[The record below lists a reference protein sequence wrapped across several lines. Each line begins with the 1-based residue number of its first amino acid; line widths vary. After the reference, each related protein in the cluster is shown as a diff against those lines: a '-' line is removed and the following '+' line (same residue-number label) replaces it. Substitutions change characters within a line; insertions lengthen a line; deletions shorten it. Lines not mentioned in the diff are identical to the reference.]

1 MTPTPLAFI
10 GCGYVA
16 DMYLKTLSLH
26 PQLQLAGVWDR
37 DACRLKQFAEYYSVP
52 VFASLD
58 DLLNDSRVQIVVNLT
73 NPASHFETT
82 RAALNAG
89 KHVYCEKPL
98 AMRFEQSRELVS
110 LAASRGLHLSC
121 APCSVL
127 NEGAQT
133 FWKALRENRVGA
145 VRLAYAEMDDGP
157 IHRMPYEKWV
167 SESGAPW
174 PFKDEFEVGC
184 TLEHAGYLVTW
195 LAAFFGP
202 AHSVSAFSTVLV
214 PDKQTPVPLDVNT
227 VDFSVASI
235 KFASGVVARLTCGIV
250 APRDHSIT
258 VYGDEGVM
266 TLADVSDDRC
276 PVKIRRYHRIRR
288 RLLLTPWKRT
298 YPMVG
303 KSNPMPPQSGAQ
315 RRDFSRGIADLAA
328 AIQQQRNPRLAADY
342 CLHINEIVLSIH
354 NAQESGAAVRL
365 TTSFAPM
372 APMPY
377 A

>member
-16 DMYLKTLSLH
+16 DMYLKTLALH
-26 PQLQLAGVWDR
+26 PELQLLGVMDR
-37 DACRLKQFAEYYSVP
+37 DARRLRQFANYYSVP
-52 VFASLD
+52 TYASLE
-58 DLLNDSRVQIVVNLT
+58 DLLNDAHVRIVVNLT
-73 NPASHFETT
+73 NPASHYELTK
-82 RAALNAG
+82 AALNAG

-98 AMRFEQSRELVS
+98 AMRFEQSIELVA
-110 LAASRGLHLSC
+110 LAQSRGLHLSC

-133 FWKALRENRVGA
+133 FWKALRENRVGT

-157 IHRMPYEKWV
+157 IHRMPYEKWI
-167 SESGAPW
+167 SESVAPW
-174 PFKDEFEVGC
+174 PYKDEFEVGC

-195 LAAFFGP
+195 LVAFFGP
-202 AHSVSAFSTVLV
+202 AQSLSAFSTVLV
-214 PDKQTPVPLDVNT
+214 PDKGTPVPLETNT
-227 VDFSVASI
+227 VDYSEASI
-235 KFASGVVARLTCGIV
+235 KFTSGVVARLTCGIV

-258 VYGDEGVM
+258 VFGDDGVIS
-266 TLADVSDDRC
+266 LADVSDDRC
-276 PVKIRRYHRIRR
+276 AVKIRRYHRIRR

-303 KSNPMPPQSGAQ
+303 RSNPKPPQSGAQ
-315 RRDFSRGIADLAA
+315 RRDFSRGIAELAA
-328 AIQQQRNPRLAADY
+328 AVREGRNPRLAADY

-354 NAQESGAAVRL
+354 NAQESGAPVHL
-365 TTSFAPM
+365 TTTFAPM